1 MTSASF
7 LPPPQESLWIPA
19 CFPSLVERKDMRT
32 RMLPFPSSPVSLP
45 ACCSNSEALGA
56 AKEHHAVV
64 NRMLGKCNLAHF
76 LGIGHHLRVLNFL
89 IGSFDQTNSQ
99 TSERVKITD
108 TQFDGVE
115 VRVYEPSQEGE
126 KRLKRS
132 VVYIH
137 GGGWALASARGGYYN
152 NLCLVMAESLD
163 AVIVSIE
170 YRLVPDF
177 HFPAQFDDVMNAVK
191 HFMLPEVLAH
201 YSVDPNRV
209 AISGD
214 SAGGNLAAAVCQEM
228 TQEENVTNQFKLQ
241 ALIYPVLQPLDF
253 NTPSYQQNEITA
265 VLSRFVMVKF
275 WLDYFNGDYD
285 FAFSMMMNN
294 HTALDVDLVSPFR
307 ERLDWTFLLPS
318 RFRKNYKPAV
328 PATGKAEIIQALP
341 ALLDVRA
348 APLLA
353 EREVFRLQPKTYIL
367 TCEIDVLRDD
377 GLMYAKRLEKAG
389 VEVTVDHFEDCF
401 HGCMIFTVWP
411 TNFFA
416 GHLTRDSY
424 IKWLDQ
430 NL

>member
-1 MTSASF
+1 MKSAAVV
-7 LPPPQESLWIPA
+7 LAGL
-19 CFPSLVERKDMRT
+19 L
-32 RMLPFPSSPVSLP
+32 
-45 ACCSNSEALGA
+45 ALGA
-56 AKEHHAVV
+56 YYVYLPLPGTVSQPWRLMALDAAFRVAQDT
-64 NRMLGKCNLAHF
+64 CNLAHF

-389 VEVTVDHFEDCF
+389 VE
-401 HGCMIFTVWP
+401 
-411 TNFFA
+411 
-416 GHLTRDSY
+416 
-424 IKWLDQ
+424 
-430 NL
+430 NLRKRHSVVRTCTWVLFPLYLYL